1 MSDLACSETLSDMEH
16 HGNTCNDLQ
25 RAYEIELDRIELSIG
40 KKLTQEVYDNELCNM
55 NEDDFYTITF
65 IRQALDAALEET
77 CSLEV
82 DDNQSGYC
90 LFIGGKCY
98 GIFDTMILAQA
109 ASSALLGDSNNAF
122 RVPVFSSII
131 PLMLT
136 HEQQNDNCDSSNEDS
151 SNEDSSNEDTE

>member
-1 MSDLACSETLSDMEH
+1 MSGLVCSETLENL
-16 HGNTCNDLQ
+16 GNTCNDLE
-25 RAYEIELDRIELSIG
+25 RAYEIELDRIEQSIG
-40 KKLTQEVYDNELCNM
+40 KKLTQEVYDNELFNI

-77 CSLEV
+77 CSIEV
-82 DDNQSGYC
+82 DDNQYGYC

-109 ASSALLGDSNNAF
+109 ASSTLLSDSGNEF

-131 PLMLT
+131 PLMHT
-136 HEQQNDNCDSSNEDS
+136 DKQENENCDEDS
-151 SNEDSSNEDTE
+151 

>member
-1 MSDLACSETLSDMEH
+1 MSDLDCSEMAEAH

-25 RAYEIELDRIELSIG
+25 RAYEIELDRIEQSIG
-40 KKLTQEVYDNELCNM
+40 KKLTQEVYDNELFKI

-82 DDNQSGYC
+82 DDTQYGYC

-109 ASSALLGDSNNAF
+109 ASSALLGDSNNTF
-122 RVPVFSSII
+122 MVPIFSSII
-131 PLMLT
+131 PLMRAD
-136 HEQQNDNCDSSNEDS
+136 EQEQEQEKEKENCDEDS
-151 SNEDSSNEDTE
+151 Q